1 MPTLKYPRLSV
12 TTDRPRGRATVVV
25 SCDLEFTDYEVHSMN
40 MLGLRYTLGCHLL
53 NMDMLYPETVIT
65 FDQQAFPSVFRA
77 TNSHQHV
84 VFEAVALMRDLHS
97 YIFGKDT
104 LVAEPTL
111 KNGETG
117 AEVIARTG
125 SVAVALT

>member
-25 SCDLEFTDYEVHSMN
+25 SCDLEFTDYEVISMD
-40 MLGLRYTLGCHLL
+40 MLGLRYTLECHLL
-53 NMDMLYPETVIT
+53 NMDMLYPEMVIT
-65 FDQQAFPSVFRA
+65 FELQEFPRLPGHAISYE
-77 TNSHQHV
+77 HV
-84 VFEAVALMRDLHS
+84 LFETVALMRDLHW

-104 LVAEPTL
+104 LVAEFTL

-117 AEVIARTG
+117 ASVIARTG